1 MSTDDAALHID
12 SGAALL
18 RQLALD
24 LRWSWNHATDALW
37 SELEPDLWALTHNP
51 WVILRTVSRRRLD
64 EMLTNPEFR
73 GTLDRLAGVTR
84 EAAVVSADVSRICVG
99 PSRLLQHGIH
109 AERSAADLC
118 GRPG

>member
-18 RQLALD
+18 RKLALD
-24 LRWSWNHATDALW
+24 LRWWWNHATDALW

-84 EAAVVSADVSRICVG
+84 EAAPAPPWFQRTYPESALARVAYFSM
-99 PSRLLQHGIH
+99 
-109 AERSAADLC
+109 
-118 GRPG
+118 